1 MKQALAFIARH
12 WAPVSA
18 ALLAFVT
25 ALSLT
30 PLEHLPEVAG
40 GDKWHHLIAWAAVM
54 FPAALRRPEG
64 LPVIAM
70 FFLGWSGGIEL
81 IQPYVNRYA
90 EWGDFAANA
99 AGLACGWLISLPMA
113 GMRANAAADASK

>member
-1 MKQALAFIARH
+1 MRMSIVPGSYMRSYF
-12 WAPVSA
+12 
-18 ALLAFVT
+18 T
-25 ALSLT
+25 
-30 PLEHLPEVAG
+30 
-40 GDKWHHLIAWAAVM
+40 
-54 FPAALRRPEG
+54 EG